1 MCDQCPPLLHVWMT
15 TVVVPTRPSGIIGMA
30 LVAEPSPLLS
40 PKSTRTCELA
50 LLARRVCQSR
60 CGAAY
65 RSNL

>member
-40 PKSTRTCELA
+40 PKSTRTCEFD
-50 LLARRVCQSR
+50 
-60 CGAAY
+60 CGVFVAEFEY
-65 RSNL
+65 VEFDVLEI